1 MRAPFVILALVATPF
16 ITEVSA
22 AQGRAV
28 AGKAHK
34 KDECSMPGLRKGHEL
49 LFWIAK
55 HLDKDCAAPAPTPD
69 PVPAP
74 TPDPTPAP
82 TPDPVVVP
90 PTDTA
95 PAPAPQPAGTGTSV
109 TGTVYIDSDYSTM
122 PNPGEPRLAGWT
134 IQLVSNG
141 TVVQIDHE
149 RRQRRLHLPGPPR
162 GRFCHLRTGHGGVR
176 LVARPDPESCLPERD
191 PGPPGE
197 CVVDDA
203 VRVGRTGFRLLRA
216 LILAGN

>member
-22 AQGRAV
+22 AQGKSA

-34 KDECSMPGLRKGHEL
+34 KDECSMPGLRKGHEM

-82 TPDPVVVP
+82 TPAPTPDPVVVP
-90 PTDTA
+90 PADTAPA
-95 PAPAPQPAGTGTSV
+95 PAPAPQPAGTGTSI
-109 TGTVYIDSDYSTM
+109 TGLLYNDADYSGM
-122 PNPGEPRLAGWT
+122 PSPDEARLSGWT
-134 IQLVSNG
+134 VQLISNG
-141 TVVQIDHE
+141 VVTKTVSTDANGVYSFLDVVAGSYSVCVTPKAGFNQIS
-149 RRQRRLHLPGPPR
+149 PSYGNTCP
-162 GRFCHLRTGHGGVR
+162 TGLGYQATVTQYDLNVIFEGLDFGYYV
-176 LVARPDPESCLPERD
+176 P
-191 PGPPGE
+191 
-197 CVVDDA
+197 
-203 VRVGRTGFRLLRA
+203 
-216 LILAGN
+216 

>member
-22 AQGRAV
+22 AQGKSA

-34 KDECSMPGLRKGHEL
+34 KDECSMPGLRKGHEM

-69 PVPAP
+69 PVPPPTTDTTTAPAP
-74 TPDPTPAP
+74 TPTPAP
-82 TPDPVVVP
+82 
-90 PTDTA
+90 A

-109 TGTVYIDSDYSTM
+109 TGTVYIDLDYSTM

-134 IQLVSNG
+134 VQLLSNG
-141 TVVQIDHE
+141 VVVQSATSDANGVYTF
-149 RRQRRLHLPGPPR
+149 LDLPAGTFLVCGPTKAGYVSWPGPSQSSACPN
-162 GRFCHLRTGHGGVR
+162 GTMGYSMSASAMNPN
-176 LVARPDPESCLPERD
+176 VAWQGLDFGYYTTP
-191 PGPPGE
+191 
-197 CVVDDA
+197 
-203 VRVGRTGFRLLRA
+203 
-216 LILAGN
+216 

>member
-22 AQGRAV
+22 AQGKSA

-34 KDECSMPGLRKGHEL
+34 KDECSMPGLRKGHEV

-74 TPDPTPAP
+74 TPAPTPSP

-90 PTDTA
+90 PTDT
-95 PAPAPQPAGTGTSV
+95 PTTPAPQPGATNTTI
-109 TGTVYIDSDYSTM
+109 TGTVYLDSDYSAM

-134 IQLVSNG
+134 VQLLSNG
-141 TVVQIDHE
+141 VVVQSTTTDADGVYNFASLPAGDYLICGPSKTGYVS
-149 RRQRRLHLPGPPR
+149 LPGPKQELS
-162 GRFCHLRTGHGGVR
+162 C
-176 LVARPDPESCLPERD
+176 PDGQMGYSVTASMESSSAWEGLNFGYYIP
-191 PGPPGE
+191 
-197 CVVDDA
+197 
-203 VRVGRTGFRLLRA
+203 
-216 LILAGN
+216 

>member
-22 AQGRAV
+22 AQGNSA

-69 PVPAP
+69 PAPA
-74 TPDPTPAP
+74 PTPAP
-82 TPDPVVVP
+82 TPAPAPDPVAVP
-90 PTDTA
+90 PTDTAPTPA

-109 TGTVYIDSDYSTM
+109 TGTVYVDLDYSTM

-134 IQLVSNG
+134 VQLLSNG
-141 TVVQIDHE
+141 VVVRSATTDANGVYTF
-149 RRQRRLHLPGPPR
+149 LDLPAGDFLVCGPATAGYVSWPGPSQSSACPN
-162 GRFCHLRTGHGGVR
+162 GTMGYTMSASAMNPN
-176 LVARPDPESCLPERD
+176 VAWEGLDFGYYTP
-191 PGPPGE
+191 
-197 CVVDDA
+197 
-203 VRVGRTGFRLLRA
+203 
-216 LILAGN
+216 

>member
-134 IQLVSNG
+134 VQLVSNG
-141 TVVQIDHE
+141 SVLRSTVSDANGVYTFLD
-149 RRQRRLHLPGPPR
+149 LPAGDFLVCGPATA
-162 GRFCHLRTGHGGVR
+162 GYV
-176 LVARPDPESCLPERD
+176 SLPA
-191 PGPPGE
+191 PGQKDVCPNGTQGYPVNASSTMPYGWE
-197 CVVDDA
+197 GLDFGYYVP
-203 VRVGRTGFRLLRA
+203 
-216 LILAGN
+216 